1 MIDYTIEDGTI
12 KGLNGQRNVDFVI
25 DSEGNLNI
33 GSKHHYLGNAE
44 DVKAV
49 GQLKLDGQGR
59 IRRIDNLSGH
69 YRPTVDEAMNYPELF
84 KQNGLNIKNSWLELY
99 DIKVNA
105 DGFVESVNKA
115 VSKKIK

>member
-1 MIDYTIEDGTI
+1 MI

-25 DSEGNLNI
+25 NNNGKLNI
-33 GSKHHYLGNAE
+33 GNKHHYLGNAQ
-44 DVKAV
+44 DVKVA

-59 IRRIDNLSGH
+59 IRRIDNLSGR

-84 KQNGLNIKNSWLELY
+84 RQNGLNIKNSWLELY
-99 DIKVNA
+99 GIKVVES
-105 DGFVESVNKA
+105 GFVESINKA